1 MADRSTSP
9 MTLTYGHSG
18 FLCAE
23 GTNGGTV
30 HHSHYINI
38 YIYNTH
44 TDTTCST
51 FLFGF
56 ISVISVAMT
65 SFSKAHESSI
75 EDFSR
80 RFITGIH
87 EVGYPELYPQGA
99 SCSGPQCAEACVGA
113 SKRQHEALGIQLKLE
128 IEIEM
133 KKTVP
138 VQLSLISPLRSLN
151 LVCFQK
157 LRCPTSLVPLWMMMR
172 NP

>member
-18 FLCAE
+18 FMC
-23 GTNGGTV
+23 
-30 HHSHYINI
+30 
-38 YIYNTH
+38 
-44 TDTTCST
+44 
-51 FLFGF
+51 
-56 ISVISVAMT
+56 AMT

-75 EDFSR
+75 EEFSR

-99 SCSGPQCAEACVGA
+99 SCSGPQCAEACVAA
-113 SKRQHEALGIQLKLE
+113 SKCQHEALGIQLKLE

-133 KKTVP
+133 KKSVP
-138 VQLSLISPLRSLN
+138 VQLSLISPLKSLN